1 MRMRTITT
9 VFFLSF
15 SFSIFAQHDLSREQ
29 VLEDYLIFKN
39 ILTTGHPSLYEY
51 TSPKEWD
58 SLFTYFETEEIENI
72 TDSDALF
79 RSLCALV
86 TQAKDGHLTLLHPK
100 MDVIPKMFPL
110 VLKIIDDKLYT
121 DTDDFG
127 IPVGSKIIAIDKLSS
142 QEVLTSLLKYTVS
155 DGYNLT
161 KKYRQIEEE
170 FGLLHYYE
178 FGTKENYS
186 VKYTSPDGV
195 TQTIE
200 ITSQTF
206 DDIGKKYI
214 SRNSYFSNYHQNS
227 NRIEHFINT
236 IGQELPFVDYI
247 DSLDTALLTINS
259 FGLEPEIFKSNLI
272 ELFNEIKKKK
282 SSTLII
288 DIRQNKGGYAVNQIN
303 LLSFLIHESYQPI
316 VSGSVVTV
324 ILPEKEHAI
333 HSLSDY
339 DEFFA
344 SNFDADQKEN
354 DRWFVKEERIQTAT
368 IHPNKKPFKGKVY
381 LLVGGKTFSAAS
393 DLALAAKNLE
403 GMTLIGEETGGGYY
417 FHTGNYSVVYQF
429 SNSKIMMRMSF
440 MKMDKYVLNNS
451 IPKGSGVLP
460 DIEVSLIVQDLID
473 GKDSQLDYVL
483 QQIHEDK

>member
-1 MRMRTITT
+1 MRTI
-9 VFFLSF
+9 VVLFFLGF
-15 SFSIFAQHDLSREQ
+15 PFSIFAQQDLSKEQ
-29 VLEDYLIFKN
+29 ALEDYLIFKN

-51 TSPKEWD
+51 TTPKEWD
-58 SLFTYFETEEIENI
+58 SLFTYFETKEIENI
-72 TDSDALF
+72 TDSDVFF
-79 RSLCALV
+79 RSLCALA
-86 TQAKDGHLTLLHPK
+86 TQVKDGHLTILHPK

-110 VLKIIDDKLYT
+110 VLKIINDKLYA
-121 DTDDFG
+121 DTDDFE
-127 IPVGSKIIAIDKLSS
+127 IPVGSEIMAIDNLSS
-142 QEVLTSLLKYTVS
+142 QKVLTSLLKYTAS

-186 VKYTSPDGV
+186 VKYTSPSGE

-200 ITSQTF
+200 ITSQAF

-214 SRNSYFSNYHQNS
+214 SRNSYFSTYHQNS

-247 DSLDTALLTINS
+247 DSLDTAVFTINS
-259 FGLEPEIFKSNLI
+259 FGIEPETFKSNLI

-288 DIRQNKGGYAVNQIN
+288 DIRHNKGGYSINQIN
-303 LLSFLIHESYQPI
+303 LLSFLIHEPYQPI
-316 VSGSVVTV
+316 VSGSAVTDL
-324 ILPEKEHAI
+324 LPEKEHAI
-333 HSLSDY
+333 HTLSDY

-354 DRWFVKEERIQTAT
+354 DRWFVKEELLQAAT
-368 IHPNKKPFKGKVY
+368 IHPNKKPFKGNIY
-381 LLVGGKTFSAAS
+381 LLIGGKTFSAAS

-403 GMTLIGEETGGGYY
+403 EMTLVGEETGGGYY
-417 FHTGNYSVVYQF
+417 FHTGNYPVVYQLP
-429 SNSKIMMRMSF
+429 NSKIMMRISF
-440 MKMDKYVLNNS
+440 MKMDKYVLDKS

-460 DIEVSLIVQDLID
+460 DIEVPLTVQDLME

-483 QQIHEDK
+483 HKIVEGK